1 MRRVTLTRIVN
12 APRERVWQ
20 AWTDADEMARWFW
33 PQRLAPACRMNP
45 REGGSWRI
53 ISDALGIEASGE
65 FTGIE
70 PLKRLDYTWRWND
83 EDDETHVTVT
93 LEDAVATDDA
103 ESRPSDAA
111 RPADAPRTDAPA
123 TSITVVHTG
132 FPTAESAEEHEVG
145 WSDCLD
151 RLPAALAS

>member
-20 AWTDADEMARWFW
+20 AWTDADELARWFW

-53 ISDALGIEASGE
+53 TSDALGIEASGE

-83 EDDETHVTVT
+83 EDDETHVTVI
-93 LEDAVATDDA
+93 LEDAVATEDA
-103 ESRPSDAA
+103 EPSDAA
-111 RPADAPRTDAPA
+111 WPPDARA
-123 TSITVVHTG
+123 TSVTVVHTG
-132 FPTAESAEEHEVG
+132 FPTAESADEHEVG

-151 RLPAALAS
+151 RLPEALAS